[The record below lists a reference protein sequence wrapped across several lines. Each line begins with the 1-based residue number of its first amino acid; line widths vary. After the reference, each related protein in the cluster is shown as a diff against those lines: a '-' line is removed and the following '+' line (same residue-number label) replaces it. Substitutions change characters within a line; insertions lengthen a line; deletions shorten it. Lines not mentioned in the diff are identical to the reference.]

1 MDARDREVAGLARRS
16 NEERLAA
23 LDEKVAQLT
32 ARRDQLA
39 RQTQRTQRNRDQRT
53 WMQIGRMM
61 AGLGVDS
68 VEKMHQLRDRV
79 INEPQW
85 DTWLKAIGIVLVAD
99 EDGVLTAVEQHS
111 AASQKGDGGDT
122 PNVDVFRS

>member
-1 MDARDREVAGLARRS
+1 MAGLARRS

-23 LDEKVAQLT
+23 LDAKVAQLT

-39 RQTQRTQRNRDQRT
+39 RQTQRAQRNREQRA
-53 WMQIGRMM
+53 WMQIGRIM

-68 VEKMHQLRDRV
+68 VEKMRQFRDLV

-85 DTWLKAIGIVLVAD
+85 ETWLEAIGIVLVAD
-99 EDGVLTAVEQHS
+99 EEGVLTAVEKPPADPS
-111 AASQKGDGGDT
+111 KGEPRTDDSVGS
-122 PNVDVFRS
+122 NVT

>member
-1 MDARDREVAGLARRS
+1 MRPMGRTHTLNCQTPRYRGARRS
-16 NEERLAA
+16 NEERLAV
-23 LDEKVAQLT
+23 LEEKVAQLT

-39 RQTQRTQRNRDQRT
+39 RQTEQARRNREQRV

-68 VEKMHQLRDRV
+68 AEKMRKFRDLV

-85 DTWLKAIGIVLVAD
+85 DAWLESIETMMVED
-99 EDGVLTAVEQHS
+99 ENGKLTAVEKVPE
-111 AASQKGDGGDT
+111 ALQKGKKD
-122 PNVDVFRS
+122 FL

>member
-1 MDARDREVAGLARRS
+1 MAELARRS

-23 LDEKVAQLT
+23 LDAKVAQLT

-39 RQTQRTQRNRDQRT
+39 RQTQRAQRNRDQRT
-53 WMQIGRMM
+53 WMQIGRIM

-68 VEKMHQLRDRV
+68 VDRMRKLADLV

-85 DTWLKAIGIVLVAD
+85 EAWLEAIGIVLVED
-99 EDGVLTAVEQHS
+99 EDGVLTAVERPPGNAKQEI
-111 AASQKGDGGDT
+111 
-122 PNVDVFRS
+122 